1 MSRSY
6 SYDLRMKVMSYLGLG
21 HTKKEASKVFGIS
34 LKTIYNW
41 LSLKE
46 ETGSVKA
53 KAVKSYEPSKIKE
66 KELKEYVAAHPDA
79 YLEEI
84 ASVFKGSISGI
95 CRALKRLKITRKKS
109 RYFIQRETKANEKSF
124 STP

>member
-1 MSRSY
+1 
-6 SYDLRMKVMSYLGLG
+6 MSYLGVG
-21 HTKKEASKVFGIS
+21 HSKKEASEVFGIS

-53 KAVKSYEPSKIKE
+53 KAMKSYEPSKIKGKNLE
-66 KELKEYVAAHPDA
+66 DYISAHPDA

-84 ASVFKGSISGI
+84 AVAFKVSISGI
-95 CRALKRLKITRKKS
+95 WRALKRLKISRKKS
-109 RYFIQRETKANEKSF
+109 RYFIKKETQANEKSL
-124 STP
+124 SRA